1 MKPPKLTKKQINRI
15 EVDLLLGKK
24 HWSTKIPHAIGIIK
38 TFYKE
43 ITPSELE
50 WFLELYVPAEK
61 KRLHQEFM
69 SKSASGELHNKF
81 TPTDVSR
88 DLGNEFDVVIDPVI
102 GVKYHLSWA
111 YKGAVFVLKH
121 VEGDHCY
128 LDNPK
133 HPRKQLLKAKIIDLR
148 GLNKRL

>member
-1 MKPPKLTKKQINRI
+1 MKPPKLNKKQIDRI
-15 EVDLLLGKK
+15 EVDLLLSKR
-24 HWSTKIPHAIGIIK
+24 HWSTKIPHAISIIK

-50 WFLELYVPAEK
+50 WFLEHYVPAEK

-69 SKSASGELHNKF
+69 SKSATGELHNRF

-88 DLGNEFDVVIDPVI
+88 ELGSEFNIVVKPLI
-102 GVKYHLSWA
+102 GAKYHLSWA
-111 YKGAVFVLKH
+111 YKGAVFVLKSID
-121 VEGDHCY
+121 GDYCY

-133 HPRKQLLKAKIIDLR
+133 HPRKELLKAKITDLL